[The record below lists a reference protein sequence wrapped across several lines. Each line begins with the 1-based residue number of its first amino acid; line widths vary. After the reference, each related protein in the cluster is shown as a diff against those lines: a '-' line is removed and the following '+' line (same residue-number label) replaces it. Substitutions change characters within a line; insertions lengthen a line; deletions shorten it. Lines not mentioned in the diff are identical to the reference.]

1 MTLHQHGLNRSI
13 IMHLRERFPDAQ
25 VDLKFDGY
33 EMPATRPLVLVEQMQ
48 NNYEILAKQRE
59 AIGATYRYQIGLYE
73 KNSVE
78 LSIKQERLQDV
89 FNFDKIAFYDTL
101 KSPAELAG
109 YFYCEL
115 SAVVPMPADDVSKQL
130 NYHRVYFDIEI
141 EDNKYKGAL

>member
-1 MTLHQHGLNRSI
+1 MGLMHQHGLNRSI
-13 IMHLRERFPDAQ
+13 VIHLREVFPEAQ

-33 EMPATRPLVLVEQMQ
+33 QMPEARPLILIEPMQ

-59 AIGATYRYQIGLYE
+59 AIGAIYRYQIGLYD

-78 LSIKQERLQDV
+78 LSIKQERLQDI
-89 FNFDKIAFYDTL
+89 FNFDKFAFYDTL

-115 SAVVPMPADDVSKQL
+115 TSVVPMPNDDLTKKS
-130 NYHRVYFDIEI
+130 NNHRVYFDVEI
-141 EDNKYKGAL
+141 QDTKRKRR